1 MSNSDAGKEGRSD
14 VKIIIEAEPK
24 EIADLLLAVEDRQGG
39 KAADIAVSKI
49 TEMMREMANCAGHH
63 IPEVR

>member
-1 MSNSDAGKEGRSD
+1 M
-14 VKIIIEAEPK
+14 KIIIEAEPK
-24 EIADLLLAVEDRQGG
+24 EIADLLLAVEGRQGE